1 MKRLIFHDTTLR
13 DGDQTP
19 GVNFT
24 VSQKVEI
31 ARALCAAKVDV
42 IEAGFA
48 AASPGDMRAV
58 QEVCR
63 EVGEKAVVT
72 SLARATHADID
83 AAAEALREAARG
95 RIHVFISTSDVHMEH
110 KLKMTP
116 EEVLAATREAVAYAA
131 EKGFEVQFSAEDATR
146 SDRQPSSVSYA
157 PSFLIISGLSIT
169 V

>member
-1 MKRLIFHDTTLR
+1 MKKLIFHDTTLR

-31 ARALCAAKVDV
+31 ARALVRAKVDA

-63 EVGEKAVVT
+63 AVGDKAVVT
-72 SLARATHADID
+72 SLARATRADID
-83 AAAEALREAARG
+83 AAAEALASAARG
-95 RIHVFISTSDVHMEH
+95 RIHVFLSTSALHMEH
-110 KLKMTP
+110 KLKMSRQ
-116 EEVLAATREAVAYAA
+116 EVLSAAREAVAYA
-131 EKGFEVQFSAEDATR
+131 KS
-146 SDRQPSSVSYA
+146 
-157 PSFLIISGLSIT
+157 L
-169 V
+169 